1 MTRLF
6 SVLAFV
12 TGAALIISMTGSIV
26 ADDRLTLLVML
37 LIAGVYVVGVIELFL
52 YQRDTQG
59 LDAAL
64 ASVPSRDGEQPSS
77 EDISLDTWLERVPSN
92 LRQSVK
98 ARLLG
103 EESML
108 PAPTLAPYLTGLL
121 VMLGLM
127 GTFVGMVATLG
138 GAVQALEG
146 GTELSAIRQGLT
158 APIQGL
164 GMAFGTSV
172 AGVGASAM
180 LGLMAAL
187 SRRDRLL
194 SARALA
200 KHRDGY
206 FRHYSARHKQEET
219 YSAIVQQAAALPD
232 VVASLSVLSE
242 QLGALG
248 SRVSELAEQSTQ
260 QSFALQKRLEQGV
273 REDFRQLTGSVA
285 ETLESRLTHSG
296 KQAADILQPQ
306 ISAILEQATQ
316 QFTAVSQQHS
326 VAMSQLSDV
335 LLSRQ
340 KEHGDAQQ
348 QFHQE
353 WRAQLEH
360 DNQRLLQTVTDEVQ
374 QLAAVERQRSESSA
388 AYFKGLSVQLS
399 QGLEAVIEKVSQ
411 QHLATSEAMS
421 QQWSDHQQS
430 LSQQWQASQGVLESR
445 FSSMTES
452 LQASMSELITVT
464 TGASQANAKL
474 ILQLEQ
480 QVSVHRERD
489 NVLLAERKQ
498 LMEELAALSEGFRN
512 STELQQQMM
521 EQVLEQSGENLIEL
535 GNSVGQQLSQSGE
548 QLSGAAVEL
557 STLSHAFADAVDGF
571 KTSTEEMQTV
581 MAGIADTMT
590 SAGERS
596 DEQMGYYV
604 SQAREIIDHNLMT
617 QQAILE
623 RLEGALSGAA
633 SS

>member
-1 MTRLF
+1 
-6 SVLAFV
+6 
-12 TGAALIISMTGSIV
+12 
-26 ADDRLTLLVML
+26 
-37 LIAGVYVVGVIELFL
+37 
-52 YQRDTQG
+52 
-59 LDAAL
+59 
-64 ASVPSRDGEQPSS
+64 
-77 EDISLDTWLERVPSN
+77 
-92 LRQSVK
+92 
-98 ARLLG
+98 
-103 EESML
+103 
-108 PAPTLAPYLTGLL
+108 L

-146 GTELSAIRQGLT
+146 GTELSAIRQGLA

-180 LGLMAAL
+180 LGLIAAL
-187 SRRDRLL
+187 SRRDRLI

-200 KHRDGY
+200 MHRDGY
-206 FRHYSARHKQEET
+206 FRAYSVQQKREET
-219 YSAIVQQAAALPD
+219 YSAIQQQAAALPD
-232 VVASLSVLSE
+232 VVESLSALSE

-260 QSFALQKRLEQGV
+260 QSLALQKRLEEGV
-273 REDFRQLTGSVA
+273 REDFRQLTASVA
-285 ETLESRLTHSG
+285 ESLESRLAQSG
-296 KQAADILQPQ
+296 QQAAEILQPQ
-306 ISAILEQATQ
+306 ISAMLEQATQ

-326 VAMSQLSDV
+326 GAMSQLSDA
-335 LLSRQ
+335 LLTQQ

-353 WRAQLEH
+353 WRAQLEQ
-360 DNQRLLQTVTDEVQ
+360 DNQRLLQTVTDEIQ
-374 QLAAVERQRSESSA
+374 QLTTAELQRGESSA
-388 AYFKGLSVQLS
+388 AYFKDLS
-399 QGLEAVIEKVSQ
+399 QQLGERLEAVREEVSQ
-411 QHLATSEAMS
+411 QWAASQQLWEQQSAQLRDHVAQQWSDSQSVASQQWLETSEAMS
-421 QQWSDHQQS
+421 QQWSDHQRS
-430 LSQQWQASQGVLESR
+430 LSQQWQASQDVLENR
-445 FSSMTES
+445 FAAMTES
-452 LQASMSELITVT
+452 LQTSMSELITVT
-464 TGASQANAKL
+464 TGASQANAEL
-474 ILQLEQ
+474 LSQLEQ
-480 QVSVHRERD
+480 QVSEHRQRD
-489 NVLLAERKQ
+489 NALLAERKQ
-498 LMEELAALSEGFRN
+498 LMEELAALSEGLRN
-512 STELQQQMM
+512 STELQQQIM

-557 STLSHAFADAVDGF
+557 STLSHAFADAVGGF

-581 MAGIADTMT
+581 MAGIADTMA

-623 RLEGALSGAA
+623 RLETTLSGAA